1 MSPDHL
7 ISGRDFRAPAGHLDI
22 FSEVPGAQSGHL
34 RALGQLY
41 SSHPDTHSSMLE
53 GTYAALCVSERL
65 IILTQVCVFLLFRSS
80 PLAKKLNIPI
90 DKGQGIWFRGK

>member
-1 MSPDHL
+1 MCGIMAAQSRTAGKVSRSRCMSPDHL

-41 SSHPDTHSSMLE
+41 SSHPVCE
-53 GTYAALCVSERL
+53 FYKKVYTYSDIKDES
-65 IILTQVCVFLLFRSS
+65 FF
-80 PLAKKLNIPI
+80 
-90 DKGQGIWFRGK
+90 DKIRAIQQF